1 MTKALA
7 SMMNLVA
14 VSLVKSGKHEEGL
27 LQYKAEYADTQTMTG
42 IDLPIEFQG
51 APFFQ

>member
-1 MTKALA
+1 MFHGSEARTP
-7 SMMNLVA
+7 LVA
-14 VSLVKSGKHEEGL
+14 FFNSL

-51 APFFQ
+51 PPFF